1 MKKILFI
8 IVLNIFLFVLCK
20 KERDPI
26 AIIQKTIQT
35 IDTIHSISYNQHLVK
50 NNLQNIDS
58 VIERDRACIY
68 EKLPGDSIIGAKAHI
83 YYYSGGVTVFE
94 DIYNGNFLIRKN
106 HVENSAQFYDFNKNP
121 EYKKNNSFWR
131 KNTPYT
137 IQALLDFT
145 LKNENDYKIE
155 ILNDTIIDTI
165 ACYCIKTS
173 LQDKNTSTT
182 FNKYFTKKPGSLEE
196 SFFYINKVNYYPQK
210 IRVEI
215 SEKNQSEKIL
225 FTDYRFYDIIFNSNI
240 KDSIFFIEQR
250 NKKNYFTQFIHIL

>member
-35 IDTIHSISYNQHLVK
+35 IDKISSISYNLHLVK
-50 NNLQNIDS
+50 NNLQNIDTI
-58 VIERDRACIY
+58 IEKDMSCIY
-68 EKLPGDSIIGAKAHI
+68 EKLPGDYISGAKSHI
-83 YYYSGGVTVFE
+83 YYYSKGVTVFE
-94 DIYNGNFLIRKN
+94 DIYDGNRLSRIN
-106 HVENSAQFYDFNKNP
+106 YVENSNLFYDFIKNP
-121 EYKKNNSFWR
+121 ELKKNNSFCK

-155 ILNDTIIDTI
+155 ILNDTIIDNI
-165 ACYCIKTS
+165 ACFCIKTS

-182 FNKYFTKKPGSLEE
+182 FDKYFTKKPGSLEE
-196 SFFYINKVNYYPQK
+196 SFFYINKTNYYPQK

-215 SEKNQSEKIL
+215 SEKNQPEKIL
-225 FTDYRFYDIIFNSNI
+225 FADYRFYDIRFNINI
-240 KDSIFFIEQR
+240 DDASFFIVQDY
-250 NKKNYFTQFIHIL
+250 KKNYFTQFIHIL